1 MANNTAETIHG
12 RSDELVRGQRRFA
25 GRCCRT
31 RTAVSGSSRARF
43 ISPGAIIGIV
53 VLVLLTIGSGMVG
66 CPIYNVWHAQKAGE
80 AELAQADQNRQIAVA
95 QARAKAE
102 SAHFEADAEIT
113 RAEGV
118 ARANEIIGKSLQGNE
133 AYLRYLWINGL
144 EQNRNAVI
152 YVPTEGNLPIL
163 EASRLPQL
171 PNAQPATTQPGP

>member
-1 MANNTAETIHG
+1 MSESSNEPVITG
-12 RSDELVRGQRRFA
+12 R
-25 GRCCRT
+25 
-31 RTAVSGSSRARF
+31 
-43 ISPGAIIGIV
+43 GIV
-53 VLVLLTIGSGMVG
+53 GVIAVVLLTIGTGMVG
-66 CPIYNVWHAQKAGE
+66 CPVYNVWNAKKAGE

-118 ARANEIIGKSLQGNE
+118 ARANAIIGQSLQGNE

-144 EQNRNAVI
+144 EQNKNAVI

-163 EASRLPQL
+163 EASRLPRL
-171 PNAQPATTQPGP
+171 PAADPASGPTTKPGP

>member
-1 MANNTAETIHG
+1 MSE
-12 RSDELVRGQRRFA
+12 S
-25 GRCCRT
+25 
-31 RTAVSGSSRARF
+31 SKGSS
-43 ISPGAIIGIV
+43 ISIGAIVGVI
-53 VLVLLTIGSGMVG
+53 VLVLLTVGTGMVG
-66 CPIYNVWHAQKAGE
+66 CPVYNVWSAQKAGE

-113 RAEGV
+113 RAVGV

-144 EQNRNAVI
+144 EQNKNAVI

-163 EASRLPQL
+163 EASRLPRL
-171 PNAQPATTQPGP
+171 PATDLGPGPTTKPGP

>member
-1 MANNTAETIHG
+1 M
-12 RSDELVRGQRRFA
+12 
-25 GRCCRT
+25 
-31 RTAVSGSSRARF
+31 SGSGRAPF
-43 ISPGAIIGIV
+43 ISTGAIIGIA
-53 VLVLLTIGSGMVG
+53 VLVLLTVGTGMVG
-66 CPIYNVWHAQKAGE
+66 CPIYNVWSAQKAGE

-113 RAEGV
+113 RATGV

-144 EQNRNAVI
+144 EQNKNAVI

-163 EASRLPQL
+163 EASRLPRL
-171 PNAQPATTQPGP
+171 PAADLAPGPTTKPGP

>member
-1 MANNTAETIHG
+1 MSGSTAGTVDG
-12 RSDELVRGQRRFA
+12 RGEGLVQEQGWFA
-25 GRCCRT
+25 DRCCQEWA
-31 RTAVSGSSRARF
+31 AVSGSSKAPF
-43 ISPGAIIGIV
+43 MSTGAIVGIV
-53 VLVLLTIGSGMVG
+53 VLVLLTIGTGMVG
-66 CPIYNVWHAQKAGE
+66 CPIYNVWSAQKAGE

-113 RAEGV
+113 RATGV

-144 EQNRNAVI
+144 EQNKNAVI

-163 EASRLPQL
+163 EASRLPRL
-171 PNAQPATTQPGP
+171 PNAQPAATQPNP

>member
-1 MANNTAETIHG
+1 M
-12 RSDELVRGQRRFA
+12 
-25 GRCCRT
+25 
-31 RTAVSGSSRARF
+31 SGSSRARF

-133 AYLRYLWINGL
+133 A
-144 EQNRNAVI
+144 
-152 YVPTEGNLPIL
+152 
-163 EASRLPQL
+163 
-171 PNAQPATTQPGP
+171 

>member
-1 MANNTAETIHG
+1 MFT
-12 RSDELVRGQRRFA
+12 S
-25 GRCCRT
+25 
-31 RTAVSGSSRARF
+31 
-43 ISPGAIIGIV
+43 GAIIGIAV
-53 VLVLLTIGSGMVG
+53 AVLLTVCSGMAG
-66 CPIYNVWHAQKAGE
+66 CPVYEVWRAEKAGQ

-113 RAEGV
+113 RATGV
-118 ARANEIIGKSLQGNE
+118 ARANEIIGQSLKGNE

-163 EASRLPQL
+163 EASRLPRL
-171 PNAQPATTQPGP
+171 PYTPAGTTQPGP

>member
-1 MANNTAETIHG
+1 MIT
-12 RSDELVRGQRRFA
+12 
-25 GRCCRT
+25 
-31 RTAVSGSSRARF
+31 
-43 ISPGAIIGIV
+43 PGAIIGLV
-53 VLVLLTIGSGMVG
+53 VLVLLTVGAGMVG
-66 CPIYNVWHAQKAGE
+66 CPIYNVWTAQKAGE

-102 SAHFEADAEIT
+102 SAHFEAAAEIT

-152 YVPTEGNLPIL
+152 YVPTEANLPIL
-163 EASRLPQL
+163 EASRLPRL
-171 PNAQPATTQPGP
+171 SAAEPTPVPVAKPAP